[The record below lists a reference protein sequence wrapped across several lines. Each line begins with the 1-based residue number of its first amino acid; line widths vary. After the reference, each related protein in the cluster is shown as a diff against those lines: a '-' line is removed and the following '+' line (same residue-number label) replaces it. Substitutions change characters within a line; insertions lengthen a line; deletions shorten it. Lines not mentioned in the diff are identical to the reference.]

1 MLDATLDRYRPRR
14 TLILTSEPERLGG
27 IRAYPVSSL
36 FTVYSTDVRGPGD
49 GSGEGRLAR
58 SVVCDPES
66 LPFQSDAFD
75 LVVAHGMLSDGDEAL
90 IAGIRRVMRG
100 GGHLLVLGA
109 GRWGSRNIH
118 RWEPRPPAVR
128 PFRICRR
135 LRDRSFVIED
145 CAGYGLARLS
155 LRSGNGASR
164 LLVGVSDQVMV
175 RARLSKAR
183 PIAMASRFRKPRA
196 VGAQSVAR
204 QALAERRSRAGDRE
218 AVA

>member
-1 MLDATLDRYRPRR
+1 H
-14 TLILTSEPERLGG
+14 RLSG

-36 FTVYSTDVRGPGD
+36 FTVYSPDVEEAGD
-49 GSGEGRLAR
+49 GALAR
-58 SVVCDPES
+58 SVVCEPEA
-66 LPFQSDAFD
+66 LPFQADSFD

-90 IAGIRRVMRG
+90 IGSIRRVMRG
-100 GGHLLVLGA
+100 GAHLLVIGA

-135 LRDRSFVIED
+135 LRERSFVIED
-145 CAGYGLARLS
+145 CAGYGLARMA
-155 LRSGNGASR
+155 LRSGDGSSR
-164 LLVGVSDQVMV
+164 LLVGVSDQVAV

-183 PIAMASRFRKPRA
+183 PIVMATRFRKSQA

-204 QALAERRSRAGDRE
+204 QALAERRRCEAPRE